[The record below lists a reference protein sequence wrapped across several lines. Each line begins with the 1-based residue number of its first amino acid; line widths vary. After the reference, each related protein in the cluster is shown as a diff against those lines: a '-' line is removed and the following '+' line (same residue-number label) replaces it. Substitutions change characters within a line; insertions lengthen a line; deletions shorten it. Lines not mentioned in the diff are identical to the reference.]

1 VPLPL
6 DLGRYRLFQS
16 HVVANDRI
24 EDAVEKL
31 KSIIITERCR
41 KVKGLVLE
49 ENKRQWEEKGAN
61 LLTMTH
67 EKGIEG
73 RERGRGQSGDRIEGA
88 SRFSAFCKIRHGMA
102 TYKSDFEG
110 RLWW

>member
-1 VPLPL
+1 
-6 DLGRYRLFQS
+6 
-16 HVVANDRI
+16 
-24 EDAVEKL
+24 
-31 KSIIITERCR
+31 
-41 KVKGLVLE
+41 
-49 ENKRQWEEKGAN
+49 
-61 LLTMTH
+61 MTH

-88 SRFSAFCKIRHGMA
+88 SWFAAFCKIQHGMA